1 MDLFDIIDL
10 KNKKNIRFLIHF
22 PEQAQIFLQSILQLT
37 TLKLNEKTLQMKD
50 LNTIDF
56 KSIIGISIHKQ
67 EQITIYYRNQNF
79 DDFYLNDYIQ
89 LSIFSDHNEE

>member
-10 KNKKNIRFLIHF
+10 KNKNNIRFLIYF

-56 KSIIGISIHKQ
+56 NSIIGISIHKQ
-67 EQITIYYRNQNF
+67 EKITIYYRNQNF
-79 DDFYLNDYIQ
+79 DDFYLNDYTQI
-89 LSIFSDHNEE
+89 SIFSDHNKE